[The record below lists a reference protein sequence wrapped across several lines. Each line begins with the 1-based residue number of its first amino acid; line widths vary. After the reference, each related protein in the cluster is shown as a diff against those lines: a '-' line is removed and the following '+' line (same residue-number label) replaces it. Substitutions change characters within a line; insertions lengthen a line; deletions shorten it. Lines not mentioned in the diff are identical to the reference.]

1 MRGKNCS
8 LFEIDTKLENVR
20 NNIRISCINIKTEK
34 YWKAEYW
41 KVEENI
47 IDAYKRAMNS
57 DKQISKMWKAKTLKG
72 GLFWE
77 SENLLHICKTFWGK
91 RQKRETKILRFA

>member
-47 IDAYKRAMNS
+47 IDAYKSN
-57 DKQISKMWKAKTLKG
+57 
-72 GLFWE
+72 E
-77 SENLLHICKTFWGK
+77 
-91 RQKRETKILRFA
+91 LR